1 MEIKPGIYRHY
12 KGNEFEVICVGLHED
27 TKERLVVYKALSR
40 IGEFEEGTI
49 WIRPLASFV
58 EQVEV
63 DGKMAPRFRKI
74 G

>member
-1 MEIKPGIYRHY
+1 MEVEPGRYRHY

-27 TKERLVVYKALSR
+27 THEKLVVYKALSR
-40 IGEFEEGTI
+40 NGEFPEGTT
-49 WIRPLASFV
+49 WIRPLSSFI

-63 DGKMAPRFRKI
+63 DGKIVPRFTKI